1 MYFRGEVHVLTRS
14 CGGLFFCI
22 FTYFVYNLSMQ
33 DIIKSLKTKTEDV
46 KKWLSK
52 ELSGLRTGRATV
64 TILDSVFVEAYGAR
78 SPINQVANINVE
90 DAKTI
95 KITAWDKSIIKSVE
109 QAIQKADLGLSVTTN
124 DAGVRVIFPDLTT
137 ETRQN
142 LVKQALKKVEEAKV
156 STRTDRADAIK
167 KLEQF
172 AKDNSLSEDDVKRS
186 KDEVQKIVD
195 EAVRDFDA
203 TGTLKEKEILT
214 Q

>member
-1 MYFRGEVHVLTRS
+1 
-14 CGGLFFCI
+14 
-22 FTYFVYNLSMQ
+22 MQ
-33 DIIKSLKTKTEDV
+33 DIIKSLKTKADDV

-64 TILDSVFVEAYGAR
+64 TILDSVFVEAYGSK

-95 KITAWDKSIIKSVE
+95 KISAWDKSIVKSIE

-137 ETRQN
+137 ETRHN
-142 LVKQALKKVEEAKV
+142 LVKQAYKKVEEAKV
-156 STRTDRADAIK
+156 SIRTDRADAIK
-167 KLEQF
+167 RLEQF
-172 AKDNSLSEDDVKRS
+172 AKDNSVSEDDVKRS
-186 KDEVQKIVD
+186 KDEIQKIVD
-195 EAVRDFDA
+195 DAVLDFDSA
-203 TGTLKEKEILT
+203 GALKEKEILT

>member
-1 MYFRGEVHVLTRS
+1 
-14 CGGLFFCI
+14 
-22 FTYFVYNLSMQ
+22 MQ
-33 DIIKSLKTKTEDV
+33 DIIKSLKIKTEEV
-46 KKWLSK
+46 KKWLLK
-52 ELSGLRTGRATV
+52 ELSGLRTGRATI

-78 SPINQVANINVE
+78 SPINQVANISVE

-109 QAIQKADLGLSVTTN
+109 QAIQKADLGLSVSTN

-142 LVKQALKKVEEAKV
+142 LVKQALKKIEEAKV
-156 STRTDRADAIK
+156 SVRTDRADAIK
-167 KLEQF
+167 RLEQF
-172 AKDNSLSEDDVKRS
+172 AKDNSISEDDVKRS

-203 TGTLKEKEILT
+203 TGALKEKEILT